1 MKKWWE
7 SKRDQHLI
15 ILQTVSMLSL
25 AVVIWS
31 IVFFLFMDG
40 ATTEGGESLR
50 DLTWLGLILALFVGV
65 WAGPEYMH
73 YAQNLTI
80 LNEIL
85 ELDSRS
91 EVMRRRKEAEEA
103 AKLLG
108 RPHQVK
114 LIERYDE
121 LHIRTKKLFDKSGAS
136 KKSEKKASEGDE
148 FLSAW
153 WNCQESMLASALP
166 QMKFLKDPTVHK
178 ASILISITGIVV
190 LLWNAIHGLAR
201 QSVGGTR
208 DHSLDFLAMIT
219 GGDQS
224 SVAAPHLD
232 LISGI
237 ILFGM
242 LTILAMT
249 RPSVGTSES
258 TNPKSDSDDT
268 LAESDDS
275 AGTAELAVSE
285 SSTEKS
291 RSETAGETSEEATTS
306 SVSDSEE

>member
-15 ILQTVSMLSL
+15 ILQTMTMISL
-25 AVVIWS
+25 AVVIWA

-40 ATTEGGESLR
+40 ATAEGGESLR
-50 DLTWLGLILALFVGV
+50 DLTWVGLVLALFVVV

-108 RPHQVK
+108 RVHQAK
-114 LIERYDE
+114 LIERYDK
-121 LHIRTKKLFDKSGAS
+121 LHIRTKKLFDTSGVSKS
-136 KKSEKKASEGDE
+136 SEKKASEGDE
-148 FLSAW
+148 FLSDW
-153 WNCQESMLASALP
+153 WNCEESMLARALP
-166 QMKFLKDPTVHK
+166 KMGFLKEPAVHK
-178 ASILISITGIVV
+178 ASILISITGIIA
-190 LLWNAIHGLAR
+190 LLWNAIHGIAR
-201 QSVGGTR
+201 QSVGGAR
-208 DHSLDFLAMIT
+208 DHTLDFLAMIT
-219 GGDQS
+219 GADQK

-237 ILFGM
+237 ILFA
-242 LTILAMT
+242 LFTILAMT
-249 RPSVGTSES
+249 RPAI
-258 TNPKSDSDDT
+258 PA
-268 LAESDDS
+268 AESV
-275 AGTAELAVSE
+275 A
-285 SSTEKS
+285 
-291 RSETAGETSEEATTS
+291 ETSEEATAS